1 MAGTLAPPPR
11 EEGQDRPKV
20 TSNQT
25 ATSTKISPTSNT
37 QADSQHAQ
45 ESKAVSSFKSTGS
58 QDSENKQQHILPTI
72 VITNVDGRD
81 EAPTGISPP
90 TEKTPEGP
98 ANLDPQWFPAY
109 FRRSAGMVSTQAP
122 VAQPYLKKE
131 TIGYCYSD
139 GGRCGC
145 HSCLS

>member
-25 ATSTKISPTSNT
+25 ATSTEMSSPSQSN
-37 QADSQHAQ
+37 SQHTQ
-45 ESKAVSSFKSTGS
+45 ESGTASSFNSAGP
-58 QDSENKQQHILPTI
+58 QDFKNKQQYILPTI
-72 VITNVDGRD
+72 IITNVDGLD
-81 EAPTGISPP
+81 EAPVDISPP
-90 TEKTPEGP
+90 TENTPEVSENP
-98 ANLDPQWFPAY
+98 DTRWFPAY

-122 VAQPYLKKE
+122 VTQPYLKKE

>member
-1 MAGTLAPPPR
+1 MAGTLASPLR
-11 EEGQDRPKV
+11 EEGQDRPKA

-25 ATSTKISPTSNT
+25 ATSTEMSPPS
-37 QADSQHAQ
+37 QAKSQHTQ
-45 ESKAVSSFKSTGS
+45 ESEAVSSLNSTGS
-58 QDSENKQQHILPTI
+58 HNPENKQQHILPTI

-81 EAPTGISPP
+81 EAPMGISSP
-90 TEKTPEGP
+90 TQKTPEDP

-109 FRRSAGMVSTQAP
+109 FRKSAGMVSTQAP
-122 VAQPYLKKE
+122 VTKPYLKKE